1 MSKTLAKEATLKIS
15 KADLQTAVEDYL
27 NRVGFQNE
35 ISVSDIKYI
44 TTGSSGGSYQ
54 DQEVVY
60 EIYFTEV
67 GEDNVSEDSDE

>member
-27 NRVGFQNE
+27 NRVGFQNK

-44 TTGSSGGSYQ
+44 ATGSGGSSYQ
-54 DQEVVY
+54 DVKY
-60 EIYFTEV
+60 EILFTEV
-67 GEDNVSEDSDE
+67 GEDNVSEDRAEE